1 MLSDLHPMNLI
12 DDLNDA
18 FRLLISIV
26 IVSKKAT
33 RIFVVIEFN
42 SEIMQD
48 EWLFC
53 IWIKMREFFVSYLG
67 TVSIALKQG

>member
-1 MLSDLHPMNLI
+1 MNLI

-48 EWLFC
+48 E
-53 IWIKMREFFVSYLG
+53 
-67 TVSIALKQG
+67 